1 MGEQASSLLV
11 LGSSL
16 AVMSSYKIA
25 LDFIR
30 TDKPIAVVNQGPGRA
45 DAKANYLWR
54 ADVADALYVLTAQ

>member
-1 MGEQASSLLV
+1 M

-30 TDKPIAVVNQGPGRA
+30 ADKPIAVVNQFDEQMPRLTTCGE
-45 DAKANYLWR
+45 LVWR
-54 ADVADALYVLTAQ
+54 MLSMF